1 MFRDLFDPLIRVRF
15 NHGPDARQYH
25 DIDVTK
31 LQYPLE
37 SDDINKYIL
46 SSRLRITR
54 NLSGHTF
61 PTFSTRAERR
71 DVEGKFSKIFAQFIQ
86 AHSQFQGNYYCLS
99 TIDERLQETLA
110 NVSTSMLGEVNSKE
124 NLLLH
129 RCVH

>member
-1 MFRDLFDPLIRVRF
+1 MFRDLLDPLIRIRF

-25 DIDVTK
+25 DIDITK

-37 SDDINKYIL
+37 SDKTFDLNKYIL

-54 NLSGHTF
+54 NLSGYTF

-71 DVEGKFSKIFAQFIQ
+71 DVEGKFSKIFEQFIQ
-86 AHSQFQGNYYCLS
+86 AHSQFQGNYHRLS

-110 NVSTSMLGEVNSKE
+110 NVSTSM
-124 NLLLH
+124 
-129 RCVH
+129 